1 MVECLLLQELVTDGV
16 EGDGET
22 ASEEQDKVDGQ
33 LVPEKK
39 NINNN
44 NILFWKVVR
53 FFFV

>member
-16 EGDGET
+16 EGDGQT

-39 NINNN
+39 NI
-44 NILFWKVVR
+44 I
-53 FFFV
+53 

>member
-16 EGDGET
+16 EGDGQT

-39 NINNN
+39 HYIT
-44 NILFWKVVR
+44 IIFYFRK
-53 FFFV
+53 